1 VLEALYTL
9 IIQIAL
15 LLRSI
20 SHDNV
25 RTPITTEVLY
35 MITRSIALGLLVM
48 LSWHIQAEN
57 PYTPAESRLIRE
69 QCIELGTKYAHYLD
83 SGQGARVAAVFDEQ
97 GSWQGGSSKFV
108 GRENIRI
115 AFAGRPKTRRT
126 IHLVSNHQ
134 VEILSRNLAVV
145 ESHFVLYRTE
155 VGSGVVPLDDQPV
168 RVGRYHDEC
177 VRSESGWL
185 LQSRRMEEV
194 FGKPAK

>member
-57 PYTPAESRLIRE
+57 PY
-69 QCIELGTKYAHYLD
+69 
-83 SGQGARVAAVFDEQ
+83 
-97 GSWQGGSSKFV
+97 
-108 GRENIRI
+108 
-115 AFAGRPKTRRT
+115 
-126 IHLVSNHQ
+126 
-134 VEILSRNLAVV
+134 
-145 ESHFVLYRTE
+145 
-155 VGSGVVPLDDQPV
+155 
-168 RVGRYHDEC
+168 
-177 VRSESGWL
+177 
-185 LQSRRMEEV
+185 
-194 FGKPAK
+194 